1 MLILLTFVCLHQQ
14 PVATVASMPQPKPV
28 VSEAATVSEG
38 QSVPPLNTAS
48 ILQQITQQQQ
58 QLNLFQTLLLNQ
70 YSGSTPTLPPGTD
83 PLLQALPGNTPE
95 VNPTPAGN
103 LMGLGR
109 GMPAIN
115 NPLGN
120 YLLPGLLPLLEN
132 FNLKQDGPKL
142 PTHPGL
148 GRGGPNHTPDC

>member
-1 MLILLTFVCLHQQ
+1 
-14 PVATVASMPQPKPV
+14 MPQPKPAN
-28 VSEAATVSEG
+28 SEAATVSESP
-38 QSVPPLNTAS
+38 SVPPLNTAS

-70 YSGSTPTLPPGTD
+70 FSVSTPTLPPGTD
-83 PLLQALPGNTPE
+83 PLLQALPGTTPA
-95 VNPTPAGN
+95 VNPIPAGN

-132 FNLKQDGPKL
+132 LNLKQDGPKF

-148 GRGGPNHTPDC
+148 GRGGPNQTPDC